1 MTHDLLQQSLGSI
14 ACDIPGATRVFHA
27 YKLDFCSGGQLS
39 LSEAAARRGIDVHA
53 IAAQLQT
60 QDALKGN
67 GRDWHAVPEAELISH
82 ILTRYHAR
90 HREQLPELIRLA
102 QRVEQVHGDRDDCPA
117 GLTDLLRYM
126 QQELESHMLKE
137 EQVLFPAL
145 LDGAGIKASAPIAVM
160 RMEHEHHGQAIQ
172 RLLKLTQHI
181 TPPANAC
188 NTWCALYRGLDEFIG
203 DLMQHI
209 HLENNVLFAK
219 ALNPAPRLAL

>member
-1 MTHDLLQQSLGSI
+1 MTHNLLQQSLGSI
-14 ACDIPGATRVFHA
+14 ACEIPGATRIFHA
-27 YKLDFCSGGQLS
+27 HKLDFCCGGQLS
-39 LSEAAARRGIDVHA
+39 LSEAAARRGIDAHA

-60 QDALKGN
+60 QEALKGD
-67 GRDWHAVPEAELISH
+67 GVEWRTAPDADLISH

-102 QRVEQVHGDRDDCPA
+102 QRVEHVHGDRDDCPA

-137 EQVLFPAL
+137 EQILFPAL
-145 LDGAGIKASAPIAVM
+145 LDGLGARASAPISVM
-160 RMEHEHHGQAIQ
+160 RMEHEHHGEAIQ

-181 TPPANAC
+181 TAPIDAC
-188 NTWCALYRGLDEFIG
+188 NTWNALYRGLDEFIG

-209 HLENNVLFAK
+209 HLENNVLFAN
-219 ALNPAPRLAL
+219 ALNPATRLAV